1 MVPRG
6 NRCWTR
12 SSSGHV
18 SLRALLGV
26 VLSLALGACDRSP
39 RADYSPQAS
48 AEPPHPS
55 NRIEYSFGV
64 PPLYNAVRFFD
75 IYQPLIDELNH
86 SISEFALRLE
96 TARDYP
102 SYEIKVR
109 EAKLHFAMLNPHLVI
124 AAEDCGYH
132 IIGRTADKIWG
143 LVVVR
148 QDANVRRVADLKSAS
163 ISFGARTDLAGTMM
177 PKVFLKQ
184 AGLNVE
190 TQANI
195 KYVGSQDSALMNV
208 HLGLSAAACVS
219 ASGWNTFRKLHPD
232 IAQTLQ
238 IRWQTDPLVG
248 LGLLTRNDV
257 PREHVATLTRVL
269 FELQATPRGPE
280 ILEAMKVSGVRAAEA
295 GTYDGVWEFLN
306 DYRRMFGRT
315 PTLGGAE

>member
-109 EAKLHFAMLNPHLVI
+109 EAKLHFAMLNPHL
-124 AAEDCGYH
+124 
-132 IIGRTADKIWG
+132 
-143 LVVVR
+143 
-148 QDANVRRVADLKSAS
+148 
-163 ISFGARTDLAGTMM
+163 
-177 PKVFLKQ
+177 
-184 AGLNVE
+184 
-190 TQANI
+190 
-195 KYVGSQDSALMNV
+195 
-208 HLGLSAAACVS
+208 
-219 ASGWNTFRKLHPD
+219 
-232 IAQTLQ
+232 
-238 IRWQTDPLVG
+238 
-248 LGLLTRNDV
+248 
-257 PREHVATLTRVL
+257 
-269 FELQATPRGPE
+269 
-280 ILEAMKVSGVRAAEA
+280 
-295 GTYDGVWEFLN
+295 
-306 DYRRMFGRT
+306 
-315 PTLGGAE
+315 